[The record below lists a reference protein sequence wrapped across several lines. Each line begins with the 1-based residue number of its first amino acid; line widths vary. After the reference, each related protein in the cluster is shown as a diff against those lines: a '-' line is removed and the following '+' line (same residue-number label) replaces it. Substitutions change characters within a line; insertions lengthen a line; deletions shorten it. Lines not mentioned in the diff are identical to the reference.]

1 MDVLNAIIL
10 GLLQGATEFLP
21 VSSSAHL
28 VIGQHLLGIDS
39 PGVLLEIMLHL
50 GTLLS
55 VVVYFR
61 RDIVALLAG
70 ALDRSADGAP
80 ARREIG
86 FLALATLPAVLVALI
101 LPEAVDAAFESV
113 AFVGWMLLVTS
124 LVLVSSR
131 WTGGEAGLL
140 TVRIALLI
148 GLAQAFAILP
158 GISRSGATIV
168 AGLWLGLAGTTAAR
182 FSFLMAI
189 PAILGAALFK
199 LAGGVPAEALPSLAI
214 GVAVAALTGYAIIAW
229 LMRLIGQ
236 GRLYLFAGYTLLAG
250 LVVIFTL

>member
-1 MDVLNAIIL
+1 MDVLNAVIL

-28 VIGQHLLGIDS
+28 VIGQYLLGIDS
-39 PGVLLEIMLHL
+39 PGVMLEIMLHL

-55 VVVYFR
+55 VAVYFR

-86 FLALATLPAVLVALI
+86 FLALATLPAVLVALTLSEVI
-101 LPEAVDAAFESV
+101 DAAFESV
-113 AFVGWMLLVTS
+113 VFVGWMLLVTT

-131 WTGGEAGLL
+131 WTGGESGLL
-140 TVRIALLI
+140 TARIALII

-158 GISRSGATIV
+158 GISRSGSTIV
-168 AGLWLGLAGTTAAR
+168 VGLWLGLSGTTAAR

-199 LAGGVPAEALPSLAI
+199 LAGGVPVGAIPSLAA
-214 GVAVAALTGYAIIAW
+214 GVAVSALTGYAVIAW
-229 LMRLIGQ
+229 LMQLIGR